1 MCIIFLVI
9 FIINVR
15 DQNVDDYVSMR
26 DKLDSKF
33 EYIGHSISDDR
44 FKIKVFKCMKTKH
57 I

>member
-57 I
+57 F